1 MEQREDVTR
10 QQALDEELFLGLRE
24 LAGIDLARV
33 ERQYD
38 VDLGARVAE
47 LCAQGLVERYGSR
60 IRLAP
65 ARLAVS
71 NEVFV
76 ALLD

>member
-1 MEQREDVTR
+1 MAKLNMGAA
-10 QQALDEELFLGLRE
+10 QAQYNRLGKRIEELR
-24 LAGIDLARV
+24 
-33 ERQYD
+33 
-38 VDLGARVAE
+38 
-47 LCAQGLVERYGSR
+47 AQGLVECDGSR
-60 IRLAP
+60 VRLAP